1 MFGRKLRIASG
12 AGGVAKCARTRGW
25 DTVPAGTP
33 CRLGYRAG
41 FGGRSG
47 ACVRCSAW
55 EEKPNRSGRLNA
67 REGRAAS
74 TALGYQRTLSRSE
87 RPLLREGTTEQYS
100 GAYVAGGRS

>member
-25 DTVPAGTP
+25 DTVPAGIPCRLCRLGYRAGWDTVPTGIP

-47 ACVRCSAW
+47 ACVC
-55 EEKPNRSGRLNA
+55 A
-67 REGRAAS
+67 RHMGGETQSIGP
-74 TALGYQRTLSRSE
+74 TE
-87 RPLLREGTTEQYS
+87 R
-100 GAYVAGGRS
+100 